1 MDYPD
6 RARGGAGEERPY
18 RFSFYSNALPA
29 TIHAR
34 SLSELPTDGQTFE
47 DLFTGRTGTS
57 HDDKQRQHDQRN
69 SGSSDTGMSG
79 FKSGGTSPQPSNLGE
94 LSGGGGPNPKLSLLA
109 KATAKAGMGPGGSP
123 PLKGQPE
130 SDDPEA
136 RTWWL
141 DVLSPTDEEMR
152 MLAKVSVW
160 RRCRRRPDRVVDTE
174 PTCHRSLAFIP

>member
-1 MDYPD
+1 
-6 RARGGAGEERPY
+6 
-18 RFSFYSNALPA
+18 
-29 TIHAR
+29 
-34 SLSELPTDGQTFE
+34 
-47 DLFTGRTGTS
+47 
-57 HDDKQRQHDQRN
+57 
-69 SGSSDTGMSG
+69 
-79 FKSGGTSPQPSNLGE
+79 
-94 LSGGGGPNPKLSLLA
+94 LA

-160 RRCRRRPDRVVDTE
+160 RRCRRRPDRVVDIE